1 MDEDLSWD
9 DARAFCHD
17 RFFDLASAHNDL
29 QKVSLAALCAA
40 SARGG
45 GCKVWCGRVVVSEI
59 VTPNMSVNRV

>member
-29 QKVSLAALCAA
+29 QEASLAALCAA

-45 GCKVWCGRVVVSEI
+45 GCKVCRGRVVVSET
-59 VTPNMSVNRV
+59 VAPNMSVNRM